1 MAERVFQQRGPDRRR
16 HHRGGRRPTDIDGFA
31 PLVFVIDP
39 RPTGRQTCEAILAK
53 LRFAVAPFESIEQ
66 AARVVAALRPD
77 IILTGGSDMAAVRK
91 AMAPQRDQP
100 VIPIVAIP
108 EDDAEAVALI
118 EAVRA
123 ALRLA
128 PARTH

>member
-16 HHRGGRRPTDIDGFA
+16 QPRGGRRPTDIAGYA

-39 RPTGRQTCEAILAK
+39 RPTGRDTCEAILAK
-53 LRFAVAPFESIEQ
+53 LRFAVAPFESVDQ
-66 AARVVAALRPD
+66 AARVVTALRPD
-77 IILTGGSDMAAVRK
+77 LILTGVDQLEAVRA
-91 AMAPQRDQP
+91 AMAPQGDQRP
-100 VIPIVAIP
+100 IPIVAIP

-118 EAVRA
+118 DTVRT
-123 ALRLA
+123 ALRLV